1 MIEGRGCLTFAK
13 FWSFKDGTGVDD
25 TSISF
30 ICLSKMEGRVTE
42 IWRMSLSEQ
51 SAAVEKGDLSPSEI
65 VETAISLIEQFDLKP
80 TPA

>member
-1 MIEGRGCLTFAK
+1 MTEGPGFLTLEK
-13 FWSFKDGTGVDD
+13 FWSFRDGTGVDG

-30 ICLSKMEGRVTE
+30 ICLSKMEGPVTE

-65 VETAISLIEQFDLKP
+65 VETEISLIEQFDLKP